1 MTERAQKPTPD
12 QFTNATWEDI
22 LPLYEELVN
31 RPLDPGDTE
40 GIEAWLNDWNDLD
53 TALSEA
59 ASIANVN
66 ASCDTED
73 PVKEEAYLR
82 FSGEIGPRRNE
93 QVVRLAN
100 RLLDT
105 GYARPD
111 LETTLRRFRTD
122 REIFR
127 EENVPLQ
134 QELQKLNSEYN
145 KLTGSM
151 TVTWDGKDI
160 PLPRLNPF
168 MLDPDRGTREKAF
181 RLQFQPYIEH
191 RETLAGIFD
200 QQLEKRQQVAR
211 NAGFAN
217 YRDYVFA
224 DKYRYDYAPDD
235 CFSFHDAVEQT
246 FVPAIARRHEV
257 RKQQMGLETLRPW
270 DTASDPFGRPALQPY
285 DTIDEMNARAEDI
298 FAKVDPVFGEQFGIM
313 RREELLD
320 LDSRTGKRPGGFCT
334 SFAYRKRPFIFMNAS
349 GVGGDVRTLLHEAG
363 HAFHGFASSDL
374 PFIYQRMYGSEMAE
388 VASMSMELLSAPY
401 LRQSEGGYYEDGDYT
416 RARIEHLEG
425 VLAIFAWVAT
435 VDAFQQWLY
444 TDPAASDRD
453 ARNAKWLETW
463 ARFDPGIDWSGLRP
477 ERTARWYKQLHIF
490 LYPFYYIEYAIA
502 QLGALQ
508 VWRNSLQDHAKATAD
523 YRAAL
528 ALGGSRPLP
537 ELFGTAGAR
546 LIFDAAGMSE
556 LVTLIEGELE
566 ALEAITA

>member
-1 MTERAQKPTPD
+1 MTEKVQQPTPD

-31 RPLDPGDTE
+31 RPLEASDTAA
-40 GIEAWLNDWNDLD
+40 IEAWLRDWNDLD

-59 ASIANVN
+59 ASVANVN

-82 FSGEIGPRRNE
+82 FSGEIGPRRGE
-93 QVVRLAN
+93 QIVRLAN
-100 RLLDT
+100 KLLDT
-105 GYARPD
+105 GYTRPD

-134 QELQKLNSEYN
+134 QELQKLNSQYN
-145 KLTGSM
+145 KLTGGM
-151 TVTWDGKDI
+151 KVQWEGRDI

-168 MLDPDRGTREKAF
+168 MLDPDRDTRERAF
-181 RLQFQPYIEH
+181 RLQFQPYIDN
-191 RETLAGIFD
+191 RDTLADIFD
-200 QQLEKRQQVAR
+200 QQLGLRQQIAH

-217 YRDYVFA
+217 YRDYIFA
-224 DKYRYDYAPDD
+224 DKYRYDYTPDD

-246 FVPAIARRHEV
+246 FVPAIARRHAV
-257 RKQQMGLETLRPW
+257 RQQQMGLDTLRPW
-270 DTASDPFGRPALQPY
+270 DTASDPFGRPALTPY
-285 DTIDEMNARAEDI
+285 ETIDEMNAKAQDI

-313 RREELLD
+313 RQEELLD

-334 SFAYRKRPFIFMNAS
+334 SLPYRKRPFIFMNAS
-349 GVGGDVRTLLHEAG
+349 GVGSDVRTLLHEAG
-363 HAFHGFASSDL
+363 HAFHGFASADL

-401 LRQSEGGYYEDGDYT
+401 LRKSDGGYYEDGDYT
-416 RARIEHLEG
+416 RARVEHLEG

-444 TDPAASDRD
+444 TDPSARDRD
-453 ARNAKWLETW
+453 ARDAKWIETW
-463 ARFDPGIDWSGLRP
+463 ARFDAGVDWSGLEP
-477 ERTARWYKQLHIF
+477 ERTARWHKQLHIF

-508 VWRNSLQDHAKATAD
+508 VWRNSLHDQAKATAD

-546 LIFDAAGMSE
+546 LIFDADGMAE
-556 LVTLIEGELE
+556 LVTLIEGELT